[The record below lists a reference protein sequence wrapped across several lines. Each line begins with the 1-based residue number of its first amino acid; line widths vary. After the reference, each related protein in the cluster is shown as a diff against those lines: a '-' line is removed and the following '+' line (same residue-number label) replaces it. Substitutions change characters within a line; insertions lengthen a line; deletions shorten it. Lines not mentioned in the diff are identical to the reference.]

1 MESRERKILRAPPR
15 EAVPVPGAP
24 TAFGRGFWQR
34 YRKSRSGC
42 FLTLF
47 IAVGVGLF
55 LFGLANIAGP
65 YAPAEREDPVR
76 FLVAMAFGVVF
87 ILVALRMLQVELTGT
102 EHRRRRG
109 RGASH
114 WKPWTSDHP
123 WQPEGMDPDY
133 SAPGGGH
140 VLGTVA
146 ILSVLALFNLAFF
159 DHPSWVARAVLLLF
173 DLFGFLILV
182 DALLKIFQAL
192 RRMRPRMRWTT
203 FPAFLGER
211 LEGVFT
217 TERPLSTIGPA
228 RATLRCVR
236 DEWTEHKEI
245 DEDTGRET
253 KHRHLLPY
261 VLYTRSIEVPAE
273 GRIKQVPLAFDVPT
287 DLPGTDLMR
296 KEAVYWQVVV
306 EVPLSGPDFNAVFLA
321 PVYERRSRSRE

>member
-1 MESRERKILRAPPR
+1 MESRERKLLRAPPR

-24 TAFGRGFWQR
+24 AAFGRGFWQR
-34 YRKSRSGC
+34 YRSSKQGC
-42 FLTLF
+42 LLTVFLGT
-47 IAVGVGLF
+47 GLVTF
-55 LFGLANIAGP
+55 LFGLAHFVGPFAKAESENSQGFLIA
-65 YAPAEREDPVR
+65 A
-76 FLVAMAFGVVF
+76 AFGAVF
-87 ILVALRMLQVELTGT
+87 FLVALRILQVELTGT

-159 DHPSWVARAVLLLF
+159 DHPSWVARAVLLVF
-173 DLFGFLILV
+173 DLFGVLILV
-182 DALLKIFQAL
+182 DVLLKLFQAL
-192 RRMRPRMRWTT
+192 RRARPRLRWTT

-217 TERPLSTIGPA
+217 TERPLAAAGPV
-228 RATLRCVR
+228 RTTLRCVR

-253 KHRHLLPY
+253 KDRHLIPY
-261 VLYTRSIEVPAE
+261 VLYTRSLEVPAE
-273 GRIKQVPLAFDVPT
+273 GRIQELPFAFDLPS

-306 EVPLSGPDFNAVFLA
+306 EVPLKGPDFDAVFLA
-321 PVYERRSRSRE
+321 PVYERRGRS

>member
-1 MESRERKILRAPPR
+1 MESRERKLLRAPPR

-24 TAFGRGFWQR
+24 AAFGRGFWQR

-42 FLTLF
+42 LTLF
-47 IAVGVGLF
+47 LAVGAGLF
-55 LFGLANIAGP
+55 LFGLANIVGP
-65 YAPAEREDPVR
+65 YAAAEREDPLR
-76 FLVAMAFGVVF
+76 FLGAMAFGVVF
-87 ILVALRMLQVELTGT
+87 ILVALRMLQVQLIGA

-133 SAPGGGH
+133 AAPGGGH

-146 ILSVLALFNLAFF
+146 ILSVLALFNLALASSSYVF
-159 DHPSWVARAVLLLF
+159 RAVILLF
-173 DLFGFLILV
+173 DLFGLLILL
-182 DALLKIFQAL
+182 DAVLKLWQSL
-192 RRMRPRMRWTT
+192 RRARPRLRWTT

-217 TERPLSTIGPA
+217 TERPLAATGPV

-236 DEWTEHKEI
+236 DEWTE
-245 DEDTGRET
+245 RENSDGET
-253 KHRHLLPY
+253 ERDLLPW
-261 VLYTRSIEVPAE
+261 VLYTRSLEVPAE
-273 GRIKQVPLAFDVPT
+273 GRIMQVPFAFDVPA

-296 KEAVYWQVVV
+296 KEPVYWQVVV
-306 EVPLSGPDFNAVFLA
+306 EVPLSGPDFDAVFLA
-321 PVYERRSRSRE
+321 PVYERRRSLRG